1 METPFPGLKVKIES
15 SGQII
20 QYLDSTGSVKRI
32 VNEEVPVTNY
42 EYELRLNE
50 EKRQIL
56 ILKKEYV
63 GTVVADMRNMMRYAR
78 NPQRIDSKTKKS
90 YNSKLM
96 Q

>member
-20 QYLDSTGSVKRI
+20 QYLDSTGNVRRI
-32 VNEEVPVTNY
+32 VNEEVPVSNY

-56 ILKKEYV
+56 ILRKEYV
-63 GTVVADMRNMMRYAR
+63 GTVVADMRNMMRYA
-78 NPQRIDSKTKKS
+78 NNSQKIDSRTKKS

-96 Q
+96 K